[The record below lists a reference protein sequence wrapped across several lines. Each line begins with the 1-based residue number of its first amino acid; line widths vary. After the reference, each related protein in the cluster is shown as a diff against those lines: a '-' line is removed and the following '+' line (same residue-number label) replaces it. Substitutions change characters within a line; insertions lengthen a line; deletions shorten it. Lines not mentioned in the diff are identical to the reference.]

1 MCIAIYKPSDKILS
15 QETLNECYD
24 SNPDGAG
31 FMYAQDKKLHIEKG
45 FFSYDS
51 FTMHSNN
58 MNTNKQSFT
67 LG

>member
-1 MCIAIYKPSDKILS
+1 MCIAIYKPADKILS

-45 FFSYDS
+45 FFLSS
-51 FTMHSNN
+51 I
-58 MNTNKQSFT
+58 
-67 LG
+67 